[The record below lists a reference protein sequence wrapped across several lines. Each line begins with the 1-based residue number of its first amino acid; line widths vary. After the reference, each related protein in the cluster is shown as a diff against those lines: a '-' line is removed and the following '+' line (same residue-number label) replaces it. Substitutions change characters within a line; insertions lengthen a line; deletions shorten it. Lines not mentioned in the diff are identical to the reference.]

1 MFASAELGHTVDK
14 ETYERDLVGLRKRL
28 LDAQTA
34 LREESAFPVVI
45 VLSGIEGAGKG
56 AIGNTLNE
64 WLDARYVRTLAF
76 GDREGVELELP
87 PLHRYWVNLPPKGR
101 VATVFGSW
109 YEEPL
114 HARAR
119 KAMTADA
126 FEREFGHI
134 KRFETLLAHDGV
146 LLVKLWLHLSRKVQK
161 KRLDDLAS
169 KKDTRWRVTAED
181 RARQARYG
189 AIRSAAQR
197 MLRST
202 STAASPWS
210 VIDGSCP
217 RYRELAV
224 ARTIVDALEERL
236 AEFRG
241 AKRPRVKT
249 PDAPPLTPVLDGL
262 NVLRALDLD
271 QSLHKKEYEA
281 RLAEGQRRL
290 ALLLR
295 KGKFQ
300 TRSLVCVFEGMDAAG
315 KGGAIRRISAA
326 IDARSLSIV
335 PIAAPTEEERQH
347 GYLWRF
353 YRHLPHHGRVAIFDR
368 SWYGRVLVERVE
380 GFCSELDYLRAYHEI
395 VDFERALVDAGSIVT
410 KFWLQVGE
418 DEQLARFRARKAS
431 DLKRFKITEEDW
443 RNRKKSAQYDTAAA
457 EMIERTNLEEAPWTL
472 VEANDKRFAR
482 VKILEK
488 IIERLRDEL

>member
-14 ETYERDLVGLRKRL
+14 DTYEKELIGLRKRL
-28 LDAQTA
+28 LSAQTA

-56 AIGNTLNE
+56 AMGNTLNE

-76 GDREGVELELP
+76 GDREGAELELP
-87 PLHRYWVNLPPKGR
+87 ALHRYWVDLPAKGR

-119 KAMTADA
+119 RTLSRDT
-126 FEREFGHI
+126 FERELGRI
-134 KRFETLLAHDGV
+134 TRFEKLLAHDGV
-146 LLVKLWLHLSRKVQK
+146 LLIKLWLHLSRKDQK
-161 KRLDDLAS
+161 KRLDELAA

-181 RARQARYG
+181 RERQKRYG

-197 MLRST
+197 ALRAT
-202 STAASPWS
+202 STAEAPWT
-210 VIDGSCP
+210 VIDGSCAM
-217 RYRELAV
+217 YRELAV
-224 ARTIVDALEERL
+224 ARTVVLALEERL

-241 AKRPRVKT
+241 AKRPRIT
-249 PDAPPLTPVLDGL
+249 PPDAPPLTPSLDGL

-271 QSLHKKEYEA
+271 RALQKKEYEA

-295 KGKFQ
+295 KSKFQ

-326 IDARSLSIV
+326 IDARMLRIV

-353 YRHLPHHGRVAIFDR
+353 YRHLPRHGRVAIFDR

-395 VDFERALVDAGSIVT
+395 ADFERDLVETGSIVT
-410 KFWLQVGE
+410 KFWLHVSE
-418 DEQLARFRARKAS
+418 EEQLVRFRERNAS

-443 RNRKKSAQYDTAAA
+443 RNRKKSAQYDVAAA
-457 EMIERTNLEEAPWTL
+457 EMIERTSLEQAPWTL

-482 VKILEK
+482 VKILEA
-488 IIERLRDEL
+488 IVERLRDEL